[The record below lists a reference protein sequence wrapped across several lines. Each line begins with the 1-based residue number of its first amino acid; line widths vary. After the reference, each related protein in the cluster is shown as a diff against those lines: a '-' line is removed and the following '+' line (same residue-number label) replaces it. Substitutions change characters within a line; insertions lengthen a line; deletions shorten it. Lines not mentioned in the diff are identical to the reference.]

1 MIKTHIFTFFQQ
13 KGLRYNFSPK
23 KVKKRKCNETYVFY
37 LLFLCFKW
45 QVCELS
51 QSEIPLKI
59 THQLELTKSAVMRNI
74 DI

>member
-1 MIKTHIFTFFQQ
+1 MIKTHILYILPAKRIKIQLLSQ
-13 KGLRYNFSPK
+13 

>member
-1 MIKTHIFTFFQQ
+1 MIKTHILYILPAKRNKIQ
-13 KGLRYNFSPK
+13 LLSE
-23 KVKKRKCNETYVFY
+23 KKRKCNETYVFY